1 MKSEHNTAKLFCTNT
16 LTIMSAPLVLAIL
29 VLSLTS
35 GCSAS
40 SLVVNTYA
48 SSNNCQGSFTVS
60 NVPSGFCFTS
70 TPGSFSLSCSGNQF
84 STNVYNT
91 TDCTGSFTTE
101 TQANPGCIALGRNNT
116 APSMTISCSA
126 GPILTSWVS
135 FVLEL
140 FRLIP

>member
-1 MKSEHNTAKLFCTNT
+1 
-16 LTIMSAPLVLAIL
+16 MSAQLMLAIL
-29 VLSLTS
+29 LLFLAIIS

-40 SLVVNTYA
+40 SLVVNTYS

-60 NVPSGFCFTS
+60 TVQSGSCFPA

-84 STNVYNT
+84 SSNVYNT

-101 TQANPGCIALGRNNT
+101 SQANPGCIPLGKNNT

-126 GPILTSWVS
+126 GPVLTSWVS
-135 FVLEL
+135 IVLEL
-140 FRLIP
+140 FRLIL

>member
-1 MKSEHNTAKLFCTNT
+1 
-16 LTIMSAPLVLAIL
+16 MSAQLMLAIL
-29 VLSLTS
+29 LLSLAI

-60 NVPSGFCFTS
+60 TVQSGFCFTS

-84 STNVYNT
+84 SSNVYNT

-101 TQANPGCIALGRNNT
+101 SQANPGCIPLGKNNT

-126 GPILTSWVS
+126 GPVLTSWVS
-135 FVLEL
+135 IVLEL
-140 FRLIP
+140 FRLIL